1 MKIKKYLI
9 TYEKFEKG
17 CTTFRYYDENGNTI
31 YKHQF
36 LFYSV
41 TEARKLFIELLKT
54 KL

>member
-9 TYEKFEKG
+9 TYEKFDKG
-17 CTTFRYYDENGNTI
+17 VTQFRYYDEHGNTI

-36 LFYSV
+36 LFYSIR
-41 TEARKLFIELLKT
+41 EARKLFIELLKT